1 MKGKYRILV
10 VLPPNSGPINDIKR
24 WKYIKGWIYLK
35 RKSLGFWCG
44 IFFKLKIL
52 FRISKLVCI
61 KILTCEL
68 SLVSGN
74 TDGQA
79 ITFLIRE
86 KSLSAIWK
94 IEEVI

>member
-1 MKGKYRILV
+1 M
-10 VLPPNSGPINDIKR
+10 
-24 WKYIKGWIYLK
+24 
-35 RKSLGFWCG
+35 
-44 IFFKLKIL
+44 KIL

-61 KILTCEL
+61 KILTSEL

-79 ITFLIRE
+79 IKFLIRE
-86 KSLSAIWK
+86 KSLSAIWE